1 MNMNSQVGISEDQLA
16 NRRKD
21 NMMKVTISR
30 AAKRADQIVAAIAD
44 RLNGNA
50 ARRRTIKQRLTV
62 AMMATERHTLLLL
75 EPPRSA
81 PPASPR
87 VTTFSN
93 GALSFTAP
101 QFDNRVEPSHA

>member
-1 MNMNSQVGISEDQLA
+1 MTNHVGISEDQLA

-50 ARRRTIKQRLTV
+50 ARRRAIKQRLHL
-62 AMMATERHTLLLL
+62 AMMATERHQIVAARAAQKRTTGLTTSNNLLKWRAELH
-75 EPPRSA
+75 RA
-81 PPASPR
+81 A
-87 VTTFSN
+87 V
-93 GALSFTAP
+93 
-101 QFDNRVEPSHA
+101 

>member
-50 ARRRTIKQRLTV
+50 ARRRTIKQRLAV
-62 AMMATERHTLLLL
+62 AMMATERHQIVAARAAQKRTAGITKHSALLHWRA
-75 EPPRSA
+75 EFHRNA
-81 PPASPR
+81 I
-87 VTTFSN
+87 
-93 GALSFTAP
+93 
-101 QFDNRVEPSHA
+101 

>member
-1 MNMNSQVGISEDQLA
+1 MTNQLGISEDQLA

-62 AMMATERHTLLLL
+62 AMMVTERHHIVAARAAQKRTTGLTTSNNLLKWRAELH
-75 EPPRSA
+75 RA
-81 PPASPR
+81 A
-87 VTTFSN
+87 V
-93 GALSFTAP
+93 
-101 QFDNRVEPSHA
+101 

>member
-50 ARRRTIKQRLTV
+50 ARRRTIKQRLAV
-62 AMMATERHTLLLL
+62 AMMATERHQIVAARAAQKRTAGITKHSALL
-75 EPPRSA
+75 PWRI
-81 PPASPR
+81 
-87 VTTFSN
+87 
-93 GALSFTAP
+93 
-101 QFDNRVEPSHA
+101 QFHRKAI

>member
-1 MNMNSQVGISEDQLA
+1 MTNQVGISEDQLA

-62 AMMATERHTLLLL
+62 AMMQTEQHRIVAARAAQRRTTGFTKHSALLHWRA
-75 EPPRSA
+75 EFHRNA
-81 PPASPR
+81 I
-87 VTTFSN
+87 
-93 GALSFTAP
+93 
-101 QFDNRVEPSHA
+101 

>member
-1 MNMNSQVGISEDQLA
+1 MTNQLGISEDQLA

-50 ARRRTIKQRLTV
+50 ARRRAIKQRLHL
-62 AMMATERHTLLLL
+62 AMMATERHQLVAARTAKSAKVRTLTAMKCRALLHWRA
-75 EPPRSA
+75 EFHRNA
-81 PPASPR
+81 I
-87 VTTFSN
+87 
-93 GALSFTAP
+93 
-101 QFDNRVEPSHA
+101 

>member
-16 NRRKD
+16 NRSECTMTKR
-21 NMMKVTISR
+21 IFSR

-62 AMMATERHTLLLL
+62 AMMATERHQLVAARTAQSAKVRTLTAMKCRALLHWRA
-75 EPPRSA
+75 EFHRNA
-81 PPASPR
+81 I
-87 VTTFSN
+87 
-93 GALSFTAP
+93 
-101 QFDNRVEPSHA
+101 